1 MSCIVGRDR
10 LSRSRSLA
18 HTMLAGVLLVLLQ
31 AGQGACRPTS
41 DQVQQ
46 RGNEAA
52 TTEGASVGMTWQ
64 YHVTVRVAERAGV
77 GSTQFPV
84 SFDLDT
90 ATLVAEGKMRADGA
104 DIRVTVGG
112 WGAPCQVAGMNSA
125 QTRVTFQL
133 DLKPGETRD
142 DVVLHYGNPAAP
154 APSYEGGW
162 GTIREGM
169 DGFENELFRVGYG
182 FKVGTFGQQWP
193 CQNEFYVKAY
203 DEDQFGGDAVP
214 ESGGKSRN
222 DVTYWNRQKAPRFA
236 EIEADGPV
244 YKRVRF
250 STATTESMDHGTL
263 TDLTQR
269 VTFYRGCP
277 FIHEE
282 YAGIRGAVVDV
293 VTPGGMPLRTEGER
307 NFNYVAHNF
316 DSDLITWDGIGNDRD
331 TRGGFDANRARAE
344 RDPRYRYLPDYTYEG
359 SFIAG
364 VVNVHNGRGI
374 GTCAVAED
382 VRTSYFVDWSHQRA
396 GYSLWPRKGHITRY
410 LYYVTGGTEEVI
422 SRGRLLAN
430 PPTATLVE
438 PPEQSLPKAQVPGP
452 WGRVSVGKDADGHWE
467 ALLENSRIR
476 VHYQWGIVM
485 TGEGED
491 REAQPQTY
499 IREFVLKAADES
511 QGHWLD
517 SAAHRTV
524 LTDASVVRDEAQ
536 VKTVRLEWET
546 VHGFQGPA
554 VSEVSIFP
562 DQPYLRIDYLQAG
575 FPHICD
581 LGHPGGATK
590 GTYAIYGAEEWQTV
604 RREIDNP
611 ELRDH
616 RNEHHQLTDDLFP
629 IYPNPLID
637 KGWGPTPM
645 DYKGWYALGVYNPEN
660 GGGFGRVVPADVMT
674 YMKLLWGRGLE
685 FFPYWRGQWRPYTA
699 YLFAVDGGRE
709 EILTLGKSIAD
720 RAVSR
725 LGAGDEASG
734 TGPRP
739 TLMQERPEAHRESP
753 Q

>member
-1 MSCIVGRDR
+1 MVD
-10 LSRSRSLA
+10 LA
-18 HTMLAGVLLVLLQ
+18 
-31 AGQGACRPTS
+31 
-41 DQVQQ
+41 
-46 RGNEAA
+46 
-52 TTEGASVGMTWQ
+52 
-64 YHVTVRVAERAGV
+64 
-77 GSTQFPV
+77 
-84 SFDLDT
+84 
-90 ATLVAEGKMRADGA
+90 
-104 DIRVTVGG
+104 
-112 WGAPCQVAGMNSA
+112 
-125 QTRVTFQL
+125 
-133 DLKPGETRD
+133 
-142 DVVLHYGNPAAP
+142 
-154 APSYEGGW
+154 
-162 GTIREGM
+162 
-169 DGFENELFRVGYG
+169 
-182 FKVGTFGQQWP
+182 
-193 CQNEFYVKAY
+193 
-203 DEDQFGGDAVP
+203 
-214 ESGGKSRN
+214 
-222 DVTYWNRQKAPRFA
+222 
-236 EIEADGPV
+236 
-244 YKRVRF
+244 
-250 STATTESMDHGTL
+250 
-263 TDLTQR
+263 
-269 VTFYRGCP
+269 
-277 FIHEE
+277 
-282 YAGIRGAVVDV
+282 
-293 VTPGGMPLRTEGER
+293 TPGGMPLRTEGKR

-344 RDPRYRYLPDYTYEG
+344 RDPRYRYLPDYAYEG
-359 SFIAG
+359 SFVAG

-396 GYSLWPRKGHITRY
+396 GYSLWPRKGHISRY
-410 LYYVTGGTEEVI
+410 LYYVTGGPDEVI

-438 PPEQSLPKAQVPGP
+438 PPEQSLPKAQVPVP

-476 VHYQWGIVM
+476 AHYRWGIVM
-485 TGEGED
+485 TGEGEG
-491 REAQPQTY
+491 REAQPQSY
-499 IREFVLKAADES
+499 IREFVLKAADEN

-546 VHGFQGPA
+546 VHGFEGPA

-604 RREIDNP
+604 RRGIDNA
-611 ELRDH
+611 ELRAH
-616 RNEHHQLTDDLFP
+616 PNEHHRLTDDLFP

-637 KGWGPTPM
+637 RGWGPTPM
-645 DYKGWYALGVYNPEN
+645 DYKGWYILGVYNPQN
-660 GGGFGRVVPADVMT
+660 GRGFGRVVPADVMT
-674 YMKLLWGRGLE
+674 YIKLLWGRGLE

-739 TLMQERPEAHRESP
+739 TLMHERPEAHRESP